1 MNENQTCCSS
11 WRSPK
16 VIISLIAMLLLAGV
30 IVVSILRERLVN
42 DPQWQISVAG
52 QGKVT
57 YDPDV
62 ANVNLEV
69 EISKAAKPEDAL
81 NQLNDKM
88 KKVITAI
95 GQTGIA
101 KENIQ
106 TQNYTLVPQYDVID
120 NVSKVTG
127 YNANQSIVVK
137 ITDINKNSDKVS
149 QVIAAA
155 GNAGTNKINGVTFE
169 ASNLNDLKQEARVK
183 AILDAR
189 SKAKNIGGAL
199 GVKLG
204 KVVGWWENYI
214 SPDQNYSYFDGKGGM
229 GGGGGTVSSAS
240 IPTGSRELII
250 EVNVTYKIK

>member
-1 MNENQTCCSS
+1 MNENQACCSS

-16 VIISLIAMLLLAGV
+16 VILLLIAMLLLASI

-52 QGKVT
+52 QGKVA
-57 YDPDV
+57 YNPDI

-69 EISKAAKPEDAL
+69 EINKAAKPEDAL

-88 KKVITAI
+88 KKVIAAVE
-95 GQTGIA
+95 QTGIA

-120 NVSKVTG
+120 NISKVTG
-127 YNANQSIVVK
+127 YNANQSIIVK
-137 ITDINKNSDKVS
+137 VNDIDKNSDKVS
-149 QVIAAA
+149 KVIAAA
-155 GNAGTNKINGVTFE
+155 GSAGTNKINGVTFE

-189 SKAKNIGGAL
+189 TKAKNIGGAL

-204 KVVGWWENYI
+204 KVVGWWENYVY
-214 SPDQNYSYFDGKGGM
+214 PDTTMSYADGKGGM
-229 GGGGGTVSSAS
+229 GGGGSVSEPY
-240 IPTGSRELII
+240 IPTGNRELVI
-250 EVNVTYKIK
+250 EVNVSYKIK